1 VTQLEPDAR
10 AAVPLR
16 PYQIIALSFWCGL
29 VAGPLEVAAI
39 VVRKQTVDLNK
50 FYWMSRH
57 FVWLIPLTNL
67 LIFIVL
73 GQILAVLSL
82 FWPRRASWLATRLL
96 CVVTLLAPF
105 WAVFPRLYGPAGL
118 LLMVGLAAQLVPALE
133 RHAGAFR
140 RCLVLSFPIAAVV
153 TPLLAASVWGGSW
166 LKARSEAARRLPP
179 PGSPNVLL
187 VVLDTVAAEH
197 LSLHGYN
204 RPTSPTL
211 ESLARRGVRFERAQA
226 TSSWTLPSHAGF
238 FTGKWP
244 HELSAGWL
252 TPLDSTHGTLAE
264 YLGSH
269 GYATAGFV
277 ANLFYCG
284 ADSGLGRGFTVYRD
298 FIFPELSMFKPAALV
313 DRPVEGLRAIHQFLR
328 ERASLVFLADLLWKF
343 DAGIRKPAAIVNH
356 ELLDWLKARPQPE
369 RPFFA
374 FVNFCDTHYPYMLS
388 AGGIHRFGVK
398 PRTNRESELI
408 ENWRTVDKSKLS
420 AQELAFVRDSY
431 DDCIAALDE
440 QLGRLLDELERRG
453 ILETT
458 WLLVTSDHGES
469 FGEQPGVFIHGT
481 SLYQPQLH
489 VPLVI
494 VPPTAG
500 PQPALKVVPEIVSL
514 RDLPA
519 TIVDL
524 LNLQS
529 GAPFPGASLT
539 PLWASVQ
546 SALGVGSPD
555 STASPALSEVVP
567 TDPFDPDPAKVL
579 QNRRAWASL
588 AEGDFVY
595 LRVRQ
600 AELDHE
606 ELFDLREDA
615 RQSRNVAAD
624 PNRQPIIE
632 RMRRA
637 LDQLTGGPL
646 KPERFRP

>member
-1 VTQLEPDAR
+1 VQ
-10 AAVPLR
+10 LR
-16 PYQIIALSFWCGL
+16 PNQIVILSLWCGL
-29 VAGPLEVAAI
+29 IAGPLEVVAI
-39 VVRKQTVDLNK
+39 VIRKHTVDLNK

-57 FVWLIPLTNL
+57 FVWLIPVTDL
-67 LIFIVL
+67 LIFVFL
-73 GQILAVLSL
+73 GLSL
-82 FWPRRASWLATRLL
+82 TALVLIWPRRASWLATRLL

-105 WAVFPRLYGPAGL
+105 WAAFPRLYGPAGL
-118 LLMVGLAAQLVPALE
+118 LLMVGLAAQLTPILE
-133 RHAGAFR
+133 RNAGKFR
-140 RCLVLSFPIAAVV
+140 RFFVLSFPIAAVV
-153 TPLLAASVWGGSW
+153 TPILAASIWGGGW
-166 LKARSEAARRLPP
+166 LKERTEAARPLPP

-187 VVLDTVAAEH
+187 IVLDTVAAEH
-197 LSLHGYN
+197 LSLYGYN
-204 RPTSPTL
+204 RPTSATL

-238 FTGKWP
+238 FTGRWP

-252 TPLDSTHGTLAE
+252 TPLDSTHRTLAE

-284 ADSGLGRGFTVYRD
+284 ADSGLGRGFTLYRD
-298 FIFPELSMFKPAALV
+298 YIFPELSAFKPAALV
-313 DRPVEGLRAIHQFLR
+313 DRPVEGLRATHQFLR
-328 ERASLVFLADLLWKF
+328 ERASLIFLADLIWMF
-343 DAGIRKPAAIVNH
+343 DAGIRKPAAIVNR
-356 ELLDWLKARPQPE
+356 ELLDWLKERPEPE

-374 FVNFCDTHYPYMLS
+374 FVNLCDTHYPYMLS

-398 PRTNRESELI
+398 PRTNREIELI

-420 AQELAFVRDSY
+420 AQEIAFVRDSY
-431 DDCIAALDE
+431 DDCIAAVDE

-494 VPPTAG
+494 VPPAAG
-500 PQPALKVVPEIVSL
+500 SQPALKVVPEIVSL

-524 LNLQS
+524 LNLPS
-529 GAPFPGASLT
+529 GAPFPGASLAT
-539 PLWASVQ
+539 LWGRSR
-546 SALGVGSPD
+546 SAVGVGSLD
-555 STASPALSEVVP
+555 STPSPALSEVVP
-567 TDPFDPDPAKVL
+567 TDPFDPNPAMVL

-588 AEGDFVY
+588 VEGDSVY
-595 LRVRQ
+595 VRIRQ
-600 AELDHE
+600 GDMDHE

-615 RQSRNVAAD
+615 RQSHNVAAD
-624 PNRQPIIE
+624 PTRRPIIE
-632 RMRRA
+632 RMQST
-637 LDQLTGGPL
+637 LEQLTGGPL
-646 KPERFRP
+646 NPQRFAL